1 MTQALFMASKTPAEG
16 ESLVNGVRTVL
27 VNLVSTS
34 DAAAIKAAAVSAANL
49 AYSATGDEFHA
60 DYFDATVQI
69 GDLSGGP
76 LNANKKSYVLDPL
89 AGLLAVT
96 ETA

>member
-1 MTQALFMASKTPAEG
+1 MTQALFMATKTPAEG
-16 ESLVNGVRTVL
+16 ESLVNGVRAVL
-27 VNLVSTS
+27 VNLVSTA

-60 DYFDATVQI
+60 AYFDATVQI
-69 GDLSGGP
+69 GDLTSGP
-76 LNANKKSYVLDPL
+76 LNGNKKAYVLDPV
-89 AGLLAVT
+89 AGLIAVT